1 MDWEEIGRKQ
11 KQRNKEGNRM
21 KEQKRNKGM
30 GEGKSG
36 RWDPPIR
43 GVLTMPIHQTKQAGV
58 WLEGIGMHSPYT
70 AGPQPNGCLVHCNN
84 ITARIGYWP
93 ITPIARNGYYA
104 PSAPIRDS
112 ARFSSFLFH
121 FLPSSSFRFSQV
133 SLLESLYYSDDRF
146 SRVGVYTLGENDV
159 VESHHSHAME
169 EKIGVLLLN
178 LGGPETLKDVQP
190 FLYNLFADPD
200 IIRLPGLF
208 KLLQWP
214 LAKLTSVL
222 RAPKSEK
229 GYAAIGGGSPLRKI
243 TDEQANALRMALEA
257 KNVNVSVYVGMRY
270 WYPFTEEVIE
280 QVDTLLDGIKWD
292 DKGLAMAIAQNVDT
306 GAILMQGFVNK
317 GALATIITSRKATFF
332 SRSRA
337 TLWTKGETSNNFINI
352 YDKRRNKLCVQFSW
366 RGFLLG
372 HDILDTHGP
381 NVSRYI
387 STSGYLSPGL
397 TFGVNIYFPL
407 VSRLLEDKSTSKS
420 FTFEKGEL

>member
-1 MDWEEIGRKQ
+1 MEAA
-11 KQRNKEGNRM
+11 
-21 KEQKRNKGM
+21 
-30 GEGKSG
+30 SLS
-36 RWDPPIR
+36 
-43 GVLTMPIHQTKQAGV
+43 GVLSYTKLCG
-58 WLEGIGMHSPYT
+58 S
-70 AGPQPNGCLVHCNN
+70 
-84 ITARIGYWP
+84 
-93 ITPIARNGYYA
+93 
-104 PSAPIRDS
+104 
-112 ARFSSFLFH
+112 
-121 FLPSSSFRFSQV
+121 
-133 SLLESLYYSDDRF
+133 SLYYSDDRF
-146 SRVGVYTLGENDV
+146 SRNLHLQAICRVGVYTLGENDV

-200 IIRLPGLF
+200 IIQLPGLF

-372 HDILDTHGP
+372 H
-381 NVSRYI
+381 V
-387 STSGYLSPGL
+387 
-397 TFGVNIYFPL
+397 
-407 VSRLLEDKSTSKS
+407 RLLLVKLLEIQEQIGSSNIKMSN
-420 FTFEKGEL
+420 LVLI

>member
-1 MDWEEIGRKQ
+1 
-11 KQRNKEGNRM
+11 
-21 KEQKRNKGM
+21 
-30 GEGKSG
+30 
-36 RWDPPIR
+36 
-43 GVLTMPIHQTKQAGV
+43 
-58 WLEGIGMHSPYT
+58 MHSPYT

-93 ITPIARNGYYA
+93 ITPIALNGYYA

-133 SLLESLYYSDDRF
+133 SLLE
-146 SRVGVYTLGENDV
+146 
-159 VESHHSHAME
+159 
-169 EKIGVLLLN
+169 
-178 LGGPETLKDVQP
+178 
-190 FLYNLFADPD
+190 D
-200 IIRLPGLF
+200 IIQLPGLF

-372 HDILDTHGP
+372 H
-381 NVSRYI
+381 V
-387 STSGYLSPGL
+387 
-397 TFGVNIYFPL
+397 
-407 VSRLLEDKSTSKS
+407 RLLLVKLLEIQEQIGSSNIKMSN
-420 FTFEKGEL
+420 LVLI